1 MQPTYR
7 KLESLSREAVQELS
21 WLKGEPDWLRER
33 RLQAWEAWERL
44 PMPGKEEEWRRTDI
58 SGLDLSQVIPFAEGS
73 GPVSNL
79 AELPAPL
86 RAELGPGSEAGLLVQ
101 VDSAS
106 VYEAL
111 SPELERQGVV
121 FCSLDRA
128 VRDYPDLVRE
138 FLLTRNIRPNERK
151 FIALHSAFWSGGSF
165 LYVPDGVAVG
175 VPLRSV
181 YWMDRPQVGA
191 FPHTLVVL
199 GRGAQVTYVE
209 EFTSPDFEGLGF
221 SASAHEFFVREG
233 AQLRYVTIQN
243 WGRTVWHFGTERMRL
258 DRDGKVNSLV
268 IGVGGRLARTEVECY
283 LEGVGAE
290 SEMLGLYLGAD
301 RQHLAFHTL
310 QRHLAR
316 HTISDLLYK
325 GALRDRAHALY
336 MGLIQVL
343 RGAQQSDAYQAN
355 RNLILGGRARA
366 DSIPMLE
373 IEANDVRCTH
383 GSTTGK
389 VDEDQLFYLM
399 SRGLNRA
406 EATAL
411 IIEGFFEPLLAR
423 IPLELVR
430 NKITNFVREKLVY
443 GGEER

>member
-1 MQPTYR
+1 MTR
-7 KLESLSREAVQELS
+7 
-21 WLKGEPDWLRER
+21 
-33 RLQAWEAWERL
+33 
-44 PMPGKEEEWRRTDI
+44 
-58 SGLDLSQVIPFAEGS
+58 
-73 GPVSNL
+73 
-79 AELPAPL
+79 
-86 RAELGPGSEAGLLVQ
+86 
-101 VDSAS
+101 
-106 VYEAL
+106 
-111 SPELERQGVV
+111 PE
-121 FCSLDRA
+121 
-128 VRDYPDLVRE
+128 
-138 FLLTRNIRPNERK
+138 
-151 FIALHSAFWSGGSF
+151 
-165 LYVPDGVAVG
+165 
-175 VPLRSV
+175 
-181 YWMDRPQVGA
+181 VGA
-191 FPHTLVVL
+191 FPHTLVIL
-199 GRGAQVTYVE
+199 GRGAQVTYLE
-209 EFTSPDFEGLGF
+209 EFASPNFEAGGF
-221 SASAHEFFVREG
+221 SSSAHEFFLQEG

-258 DRDGKVNSLV
+258 ERDAKLNSLV
-268 IGVGGRLARTEVECY
+268 IGVGGRLARSEIECY

-343 RGAQQSDAYQAN
+343 PSAQQSDAYQAN
-355 RNLILGGRARA
+355 RNLLLGGRARA

-399 SRGLNRA
+399 SRGLSRA
-406 EATAL
+406 EATAT

-423 IPLELVR
+423 IPLDQVR
-430 NKITNFVREKLVY
+430 ARITGFIREKLVY
-443 GGEER
+443 GGEGR

>member
-1 MQPTYR
+1 MQPASR
-7 KLESLSREAVQELS
+7 KLESLSREAVEELS
-21 WLKGEPDWLRER
+21 WLKNEPDWLRER
-33 RLQAWEAWERL
+33 RLRAWTAWERL
-44 PMPGKEEEWRRTDI
+44 PMPSKEEEWRRTDI
-58 SGLDLSQVIPFAEGS
+58 SALDLSGIVPFAEGS
-73 GPVSNL
+73 GPASDLNR
-79 AELPAPL
+79 LPAEL
-86 RAELGPGSEAGLLVQ
+86 RAEPGAEAGFLVQ
-101 VDSAS
+101 VDSES
-106 VYEAL
+106 VYETL
-111 SPELERQGVV
+111 VPELEKQGVI

-128 VRDYPDLVRE
+128 VRDYPDLVRDY
-138 FLLTRNIRPNERK
+138 LLTRNILPDERK

-165 LYVPDGVAVG
+165 LFVPDGVAVEI
-175 VPLRSV
+175 PLRSV
-181 YWMDRPQVGA
+181 YWLSRPEVGA

-199 GRGAQVTYVE
+199 GRGAQVTYLE
-209 EFTSPDFEGLGF
+209 EFASPGFEAGGF
-221 SASAHEFFVREG
+221 SASAHEFFLQEG

-243 WGRTVWHFGTERMRL
+243 WGPTVWHFGTERMRL
-258 DRDGKVNSLV
+258 DRDARVNSLV
-268 IGVGGRLARTEVECY
+268 IGVGSRLARSEVECY

-316 HTISDLLYK
+316 HTVSDLLYK

-343 RGAQQSDAYQAN
+343 RSAQQSDAYQAN

-399 SRGLNRA
+399 SRGLSRA
-406 EATAL
+406 EATAM

-423 IPLELVR
+423 IPLEQVR
-430 NKITNFVREKLVY
+430 TRITRFIREKLVY
-443 GGEER
+443 GGEGR

>member
-1 MQPTYR
+1 MQPASR
-7 KLESLSREAVQELS
+7 KLESLSREAVEELS

-33 RLQAWEAWERL
+33 RLRAWAAWERL
-44 PMPGKEEEWRRTDI
+44 PMPSKEEEWRRTDI
-58 SGLDLSQVIPFAEGS
+58 SALDLSGLVPFAEGP
-73 GPVSNL
+73 GPASDL
-79 AELPAPL
+79 AELPAEL
-86 RAELGPGSEAGLLVQ
+86 QAELGAGAEAGLLVQ
-101 VDSAS
+101 VDSES
-106 VYEAL
+106 VYETLSADLKAL
-111 SPELERQGVV
+111 GVI

-128 VRDYPDLVRE
+128 VKDYPDLVRDH
-138 FLLTRNIRPNERK
+138 LLTRNILPDERK

-165 LYVPDGVAVG
+165 LFVPDGVTVE

-191 FPHTLVVL
+191 FPHTLVIL
-199 GRGAQVTYVE
+199 GRGAQVTYLE
-209 EFTSPDFEGLGF
+209 EFVSPDFEGPGF
-221 SASAHEFFVREG
+221 SASAHEFFVGEG
-233 AQLRYVTIQN
+233 AQLRYVTVQN

-258 DRDGKVNSLV
+258 ERDGKVNSLV
-268 IGVGGRLARTEVECY
+268 IGVGGRLARSEVECY

-325 GALRDRAHALY
+325 GALRDRAHAVY

-343 RGAQQSDAYQAN
+343 RSAQQSDAYQAN

-399 SRGLNRA
+399 SRGLSRA

-423 IPLELVR
+423 IPLDQVR
-430 NKITNFVREKLVY
+430 AKITGFIREKLVY
-443 GGEER
+443 GGDER

>member
-1 MQPTYR
+1 MQPASR
-7 KLESLSREAVQELS
+7 KLESLSREAVEELS

-33 RLQAWEAWERL
+33 RLRAWAAWERL
-44 PMPGKEEEWRRTDI
+44 PMPAKEEEWRRTDI
-58 SGLDLSQVIPFAEGS
+58 SALDLSGLVPFAEGS
-73 GPVSNL
+73 GPVSDL
-79 AELPAPL
+79 AELPADL
-86 RAELGPGSEAGLLVQ
+86 QAELGPGAEAGLLVQ
-101 VDSAS
+101 VGSES
-106 VYEAL
+106 VYENLAG
-111 SPELERQGVV
+111 ELKARGVI
-121 FCSLDRA
+121 FTSLDRA
-128 VRDYPDLVRE
+128 VKDRPDLVRDY
-138 FLLTRNIRPNERK
+138 LLSRNILPDERK
-151 FIALHSAFWSGGSF
+151 FVALHSAFWSGGSF
-165 LYVPDGVAVG
+165 LFVPDGVKVE

-199 GRGAQVTYVE
+199 GRGAQVTYLE
-209 EFTSPDFEGLGF
+209 EFVSPDFEGPGF
-221 SASAHEFFVREG
+221 SASAHEFFVGEG
-233 AQLRYVTIQN
+233 AQLRYVTVQN

-258 DRDGKVNSLV
+258 ERDARVNSLV
-268 IGVGGRLARTEVECY
+268 IGVGGRLARSEVECY

-325 GALRDRAHALY
+325 GALRDRAHAVY

-343 RGAQQSDAYQAN
+343 PSAQQSDAYQAN

-399 SRGLNRA
+399 SRGLSRA

-423 IPLELVR
+423 IPLDQVR
-430 NKITNFVREKLVY
+430 AKITGFIREKLVY